1 MEHPLNIIGSRVKT
15 LREAAKLTQDQLAAR
30 CQRLGL
36 DITRGTLAK
45 IEAAVRGVG
54 DHEVPFL
61 ARALKIRVEELFP
74 SGLIVLKR
82 GVRNPR
88 GARRRK

>member
-1 MEHPLNIIGSRVKT
+1 M
-15 LREAAKLTQDQLAAR
+15 LREAAKWTQDLLAAR

-36 DITRGTLAK
+36 DITRGILAK

-61 ARALKIRVEELFP
+61 AQALKVSIEKLFP
-74 SGLIVLKR
+74 SGLIILKR
-82 GVRNPR
+82 RVRNPR

>member
-1 MEHPLNIIGSRVKT
+1 MEHPLNIIGPRVRAFRK
-15 LREAAKLTQDQLAAR
+15 AGKWTQEMIVAR

-45 IEAAVRGVG
+45 IESRRRTVS

-61 ARALKIRVEELFP
+61 ARALRIKPGELFLP
-74 SGLIVLKR
+74 ALIVLKR
-82 GVRNPR
+82 KIRNPH
-88 GARRRK
+88 GARRR